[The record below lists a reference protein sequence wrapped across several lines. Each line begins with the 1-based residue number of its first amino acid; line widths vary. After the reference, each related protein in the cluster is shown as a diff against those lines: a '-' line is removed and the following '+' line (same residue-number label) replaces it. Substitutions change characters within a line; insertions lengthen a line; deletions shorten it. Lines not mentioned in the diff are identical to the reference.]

1 MLAVVLIALG
11 SIKESVKNFR
21 NPYEETTTTVTE
33 TTSQNEVFKMDE
45 ASARLFELCNQ
56 ARVNVGVEPLLFDEG
71 ICKVAYT
78 RCNEQISSLIK
89 GHTRPNG
96 EKFYTE
102 FYEHGLRYKSYGENI
117 VIIRS
122 TTQSQEKKALELWMN
137 SDSHR
142 ENLLNPK
149 WRYSGICVLICEEGY
164 YAVQLFAC

>member
-1 MLAVVLIALG
+1 MALG
-11 SIKESVKNFR
+11 SLKDAAKNFQ
-21 NPYEETTTTVTE
+21 NPEESTTAVSETTT
-33 TTSQNEVFKMDE
+33 QNETYEPDDAAIK
-45 ASARLFELCNQ
+45 LFELCNQ
-56 ARVNVGVEPLLFDEG
+56 ARVDAGVEPLLLDKN

-96 EKFYTE
+96 EKFYTA
-102 FYEHGLRYKSYGENI
+102 FYEHGFRYKSYGENI
-117 VIIRS
+117 VIVRS
-122 TTQSQEKKALELWMN
+122 VTQLQDKKALELWMN

-149 WRYSGICVLICEEGY
+149 WRYSGISVLISEEGYY

>member
-1 MLAVVLIALG
+1 MALG
-11 SIKESVKNFR
+11 SLKDAAKNFQ
-21 NPYEETTTTVTE
+21 NPEESTTAVSETTTQDE
-33 TTSQNEVFKMDE
+33 TYEPDDAAIK
-45 ASARLFELCNQ
+45 LFELCNQ
-56 ARVNVGVEPLLFDEG
+56 ARVDAGVEPLLLDKN

-96 EKFYTE
+96 EKFYTA

-149 WRYSGICVLICEEGY
+149 WRYSGISVLISEEGYY

>member
-1 MLAVVLIALG
+1 MVLG
-11 SIKESVKNFR
+11 SLKDAVKNFQ
-21 NPYEETTTTVTE
+21 NPEESTTAVTE

-45 ASARLFELCNQ
+45 ASERLFELCNQ
-56 ARVNVGVEPLLFDEG
+56 ARVDKGLSPLVLDKN
-71 ICKVAYT
+71 ICRVAYT
-78 RCNEQISSLIK
+78 RCNEQLFSLL

-96 EKFYTE
+96 EKFYTA

-149 WRYSGICVLICEEGY
+149 WRYSGISVLISEEGYY